1 MVCDISHQRNSYME
15 WGHILIMI
23 ETTNLIL
30 GTKVKFINVF
40 LYLSSSP
47 SISQFGMFFNVM
59 IFEVNLINFHDTN
72 EIRQIILIEFFFSVT
87 FSNLSPCV
95 LEESCC
101 RHRLLVGLMGPFP
114 WFRIPGK
121 QIAAALTV
129 K

>member
-1 MVCDISHQRNSYME
+1 
-15 WGHILIMI
+15 MI

-87 FSNLSPCV
+87 FSN
-95 LEESCC
+95 
-101 RHRLLVGLMGPFP
+101 
-114 WFRIPGK
+114 
-121 QIAAALTV
+121 
-129 K
+129 